1 VSGVEIT
8 LVLLGAVAHALWNLA
23 SKYKRGDTVVFV
35 WVYTA
40 ASAVVC
46 LPIAVTLVVRGVQQF
61 TWALVVGA
69 AVSAVLHVVYSLV
82 LQTGYDHA
90 ELGVVYP
97 VARGTGP
104 VLSMIVAV
112 VILREQVSVLALVG
126 ALIVIVGIV
135 VVAGNPFARR
145 GGTRSGGMAWGVA
158 TGATIA
164 CYTLWDSFSVATM
177 GLDPITYFAG
187 TLVLE
192 TALLAPGVGF
202 RRGADSGGRPT
213 FGEVLRESVKNN
225 WIPLLTV
232 AILSPTAYILVLHV
246 MQHAPVALVAPLRE
260 SSVVIGSLLGWWLF
274 HEGNLLRRLGG
285 GVVVLAGI
293 VAISA

>member
-1 VSGVEIT
+1 
-8 LVLLGAVAHALWNLA
+8 
-23 SKYKRGDTVVFV
+23 
-35 WVYTA
+35 
-40 ASAVVC
+40 
-46 LPIAVTLVVRGVQQF
+46 
-61 TWALVVGA
+61 
-69 AVSAVLHVVYSLV
+69 V